1 MSTED
6 EVTITS
12 PSYLRFSAPPDV
24 YLDQLPSQ
32 PVRTS
37 VPRAHTSSPINSLF
51 CGHVSSDSGDDLPP
65 SKPKDAPSTPSKG
78 ATNDFMKKAAAF
90 LHRKA
95 SMQSAD
101 SPNGQAM
108 KIPSINVTSFH
119 SQSSY
124 MSSDNDSE
132 FEDADMKKELQN
144 LREKYVSHL
153 VDFSFFCSCVYIH
166 GDL

>member
-6 EVTITS
+6 EVTVTS

-24 YLDQLPSQ
+24 YLDQLPTNL
-32 PVRTS
+32 VKTS

-51 CGHVSSDSGDDLPP
+51 CGHVSSDSGDEILPP
-65 SKPKDAPSTPSKG
+65 KAKDAAPSTPSKG
-78 ATNDFMKKAAAF
+78 ANEFMKKAAAF

-95 SMQSAD
+95 SVQSPE
-101 SPNGQAM
+101 SPSGQGM

-124 MSSDNDSE
+124 VSSDNDSE
-132 FEDADMKKELQN
+132 LEDADMKKELQN
-144 LREKYVSHL
+144 LREKYVYL
-153 VDFSFFCSCVYIH
+153 RLCI
-166 GDL
+166 